1 MEQLSLFDDRK
12 FEYLV
17 VIPPSQ
23 EIMLD
28 VKTFKKTFY
37 DFINSQAINRY
48 AKAHITLL
56 DLFNSTYSEEEII
69 LKLKKVVSTIHKM
82 NIKVEGIE
90 KFNHGRGK
98 RSIILS
104 ISNEKEIQEL
114 FKKLAHEFYLKMK
127 NITPHITLAK
137 NITIEETEALEEVIS
152 TISYMKEFQADRL
165 SVLKREIID
174 GKPQAYFLVSDIM
187 LN

>member
-23 EIMLD
+23 DISKD
-28 VKTFKKTFY
+28 VKTYKETLY
-37 DFINSQAINRY
+37 NYINSQAKNRF
-48 AKAHITLL
+48 ALAHISLL
-56 DLFNSTYSEEEII
+56 DLYNSSYSEEEII
-69 LKLKKVVSTIHKM
+69 QKLKKVVVTI
-82 NIKVEGIE
+82 NEFKVQVGGIQ
-90 KFNHGRGK
+90 KFKHGASR
-98 RSIILS
+98 RSIVLS
-104 ISNEKEIQEL
+104 ISDENKIQEL
-114 FKKLAHEFYLKMK
+114 FQKLAHEFYLKMK

-152 TISYMKEFQADRL
+152 TISYLKEFQADRL